1 MREAAMSRSV
11 SVSVDEAEGRICAG
25 VKVPCPPAVPIVIS
39 GEVIDGNA
47 AETLRFYG
55 IKEVEIVI

>member
-1 MREAAMSRSV
+1 M